1 MINCDCNDTE
11 PVRFVAHGLY
21 TISNSLGCEVQLCKC
36 GETARTRYTKYD
48 GTKIVSNWR
57 EIIDDVDEDGE
68 DQKVISEG
76 DCGKIPLD
84 LVMRVPYGW
93 NKDENY
99 TSYWDKVWRWDE
111 QY

>member
-1 MINCDCNDTE
+1 M
-11 PVRFVAHGLY
+11 
-21 TISNSLGCEVQLCKC
+21 QLCKC

-111 QY
+111 I